1 MADAN
6 QRSGHARIGGMPE
19 GDTVFNHAR
28 ALQDALAGQT
38 IVRSDFRVPKLATT
52 DLAGWTVVESA
63 ARGKHLLLRLADPAG
78 ATATLHS
85 HLRMDGSWRTFRR
98 GERWHG
104 GPAHTIRIVL
114 DTDKVTAV
122 GYHLHDI
129 ALVPTDDEHTLVD
142 HLGPGSPR
150 PGLGRRARRSRTC
163 RAAPE
168 RAIADALLDQRN
180 LAGIGNM
187 YKSEVLFLRGVWP
200 WRPVGDVADL
210 AGLVSAR
217 AADDRRPPRP
227 VDPVDHR
234 IAAARRG
241 VLRVRPGRPPV
252 PPLPDADPPRRRGRL
267 RPRHVLVPVLPAR
280 ADARPRSA
288 AASQRDQPLAS
299 RAGEFGQ
306 RLGHAAQLVRCLGEP
321 ALGDRFAEQAVLGD
335 DTAPPPSRTP
345 RTRRH
350 RR

>member
-1 MADAN
+1 
-6 QRSGHARIGGMPE
+6 MPE

-28 ALQDALAGQT
+28 ALHDALAGQT

-114 DTDKVTAV
+114 DTAKVTAV

-142 HLGPGSPR
+142 YLGPDL
-150 PGLGRRARRSRTC
+150 LGPDWDTARALANLS
-163 RAAPE
+163 AAPE

-200 WRPVGDVADL
+200 WRPVGDVADM
-210 AGLVSAR
+210 AGLVSLVRESKTQRDAVST
-217 AADDRRPPRP
+217 
-227 VDPVDHR
+227 VDNS
-234 IAAARRG
+234 
-241 VLRVRPGRPPV
+241 
-252 PPLPDADPPRRRGRL
+252 L
-267 RPRHVLVPVLPAR
+267 RPAR
-280 ADARPRSA
+280 
-288 AASQRDQPLAS
+288 
-299 RAGEFGQ
+299 
-306 RLGHAAQLVRCLGEP
+306 
-321 ALGDRFAEQAVLGD
+321 
-335 DTAPPPSRTP
+335 
-345 RTRRH
+345 
-350 RR
+350 